1 LKHGCA
7 RSVSSDSREYH
18 PRWWRD
24 LASGPETQVTCHGGF
39 FGIESYDG
47 KTLFYSKIE
56 GGGLWSI
63 PVAGGTEELVTPALH
78 RRYWGHFAVTGDGIY
93 LLDVD
98 ATPRPTIVY
107 YSFQTRRLL
116 ACPALSR
123 ILRMWEASTPTAIR
137 TCLPWWSLVEAPGS
151 SPGTKAG
158 PTDRTLL
165 P

>member
-1 LKHGCA
+1 M
-7 RSVSSDSREYH
+7 EH
-18 PRWWRD
+18 PRGRR
-24 LASGPETQVTCHGGF
+24 
-39 FGIESYDG
+39 
-47 KTLFYSKIE
+47 
-56 GGGLWSI
+56 
-63 PVAGGTEELVTPALH
+63 H
-78 RRYWGHFAVTGDGIY
+78 RRTRHSRPSPSLLGHFAVTGDGIY